1 MEQVML
7 TEEVRNKWQ
16 PVLDL
21 EDAEPI
27 QDRTTANNLIKTLE
41 TTQKVLQEETNT
53 GDTDN
58 WDPVLINL
66 IRRTQPSQVSNGM
79 VGMQPMSG
87 PTGLVF
93 VMRVH
98 YEKNPNGP
106 REETWNQQAPDQTYS
121 GRYTTADAEALGQTS
136 NPNTASG
143 GNITATGDPWKEMA
157 FTIEKST
164 VTAENRNLKARYTR
178 ELEQDLRKIHGAD
191 AGAELVNILRGE
203 LVAEMDRENITT
215 IRDMAVYVGEFDID
229 ADTDG
234 RWEAE
239 KAKGLALFI
248 ERQANRIALGT
259 RRGKGN
265 FIVTSA
271 NVAAYLDMAGKV
283 DSNTELGSIEPN
295 TVGPAL
301 VGRFAGR
308 YPLYVDPYLMEDDVL
323 IGYKGQT
330 AYDAGYFICPYVGL
344 ELLRA
349 KGEEDFQPRIG
360 FSTRYGR
367 LEHPFGAIAPTGAT
381 WTASGIT
388 QNFVPSAI
396 TDYLGWRV
404 KADWNTGTD
413 TNPSDGFNDTVS
425 RPANQYFRRFN
436 VLGL

>member
-41 TTQKVLQEETNT
+41 TTQRVLEEETST

-98 YEKNPNGP
+98 YQDGTG
-106 REETWNQQAPDQTYS
+106 RTETWHQGEPNPTYS
-121 GRYTTADAEALGQTS
+121 GRYSTADAEKLGQT
-136 NPNTASG
+136 NNAHLANG
-143 GNITATGDPWKEMA
+143 AAVEAIGDPWKEMA

-164 VTAENRNLKARYTR
+164 VTAESRKLKARYTR

-203 LVAEMDRENITT
+203 LIAEMDRENITAL
-215 IRDMAVYVGEFDID
+215 RDMAVYIGEFDVD

-239 KAKGLALFI
+239 KAKGVALFI

-308 YPLYVDPYLMEDDVL
+308 YPLYVDPYLMADEVL
-323 IGYKGQT
+323 IGYKGNT
-330 AYDAGYFICPYVGL
+330 AYDAGYFLCPYVGL

-360 FSTRYGR
+360 FQTRYGR
-367 LEHPFGAIAPTGAT
+367 LEHPFGSIAPEGAS
-381 WTASGIT
+381 WTESGIT

-404 KADWNTGTD
+404 YADYGTGTD
-413 TNPSDGFNDTVS
+413 ANSDGFADTIS
-425 RPANQYFRRFN
+425 RPANQYFRRFH
-436 VLGL
+436 VLNL